1 MLHHVPMKKQNKMMG
16 QFSSN
21 IYFTIQDKPTNV
33 RQNKIFDNIFFDKNQ
48 KDEYI
53 SDDQNVIR
61 IDQMFAMDFLRLLRV
76 HFIHSLLHKKQTQLL
91 CLYRQQR
98 NL

>member
-48 KDEYI
+48 TDEYVPG
-53 SDDQNVIR
+53 DQHVIR
-61 IDQMFAMDFLRLLRV
+61 IDQMLNEFTGAINAQDAVGWFL
-76 HFIHSLLHKKQTQLL
+76 K
-91 CLYRQQR
+91 
-98 NL
+98 N